1 MMGRAVLVL
10 CALTSTALACPS
22 AYESDDS
29 TGAAVAF
36 ALMGLCVFAYA
47 ITRGNAVRRT
57 FATSHH
63 LVEVDLE
70 TMKRVAGLQRTRTGW
85 VVLVCALL
93 VSGFALLPLDL
104 HARLWLSASPA
115 IMFVVTAFAWCQ
127 LQMLLW
133 LQPEPGLRA
142 ASHGDYMFVSRGKR
156 LVGWVAA
163 PPSLIAKASSL
174 PIATLRH

>member
-1 MMGRAVLVL
+1 MLGRAVLVL
-10 CALTSTALACPS
+10 CALSSTALAAPS

-36 ALMGLCVFAYA
+36 ALMGLCVVAYA

-63 LVEVDLE
+63 LVDIDLE
-70 TMKRVAGLQRTRTGW
+70 TMKRVARLQRGRTGW
-85 VVLVCALL
+85 VVLACAVL
-93 VSGFALLPLDL
+93 VNVFALLPLELDV
-104 HARLWLSASPA
+104 RLWLSASPA

-142 ASHGDYMFVSRGKR
+142 SSHGDYMFVSRNRR

-163 PPSLIAKASSL
+163 PPSLIARASSL
-174 PIATLRH
+174 PVATLRH